1 MINIHSKYDSMQK
14 NGMFNVFIYINNHV
28 IIMKSLKMRQLVK
41 KIEDSSMVRIIFYL
55 NGTLFYPVFLNLGS
69 C

>member
-14 NGMFNVFIYINNHV
+14 NGMFNVFVYINDHV

-55 NGTLFYPVFLNLGS
+55 DGTLFYPVFLNLAS